1 MDLFT
6 VQGTLR
12 SLLQHH
18 SSKASILWHSA
29 FFTVQLSHL
38 FMATGKTIVLTRR
51 TFVGKVMSLF
61 FNALTRLIILEKAI
75 TTHSSA
81 FAWKIAWME
90 EPGRLQ
96 SMGSLRIGHNWANSL
111 SLFTFKQWG
120 KEMATHSS
128 VLAWRIPG
136 MGEPGGLL
144 SMGSHRLG
152 HDWSDLAAAAAA
164 GWS

>member
-1 MDLFT
+1 MDLFA
-6 VQGTLR
+6 VQGTLK

-29 FFTVQLSHL
+29 FFRVQLSHL
-38 FMATGKTIVLTRR
+38 FMTTGKTIVLTRR
-51 TFVGKVMSLF
+51 TFVSKVTSLF
-61 FNALTRLIILEKAI
+61 FNVLTRLVISEKAM
-75 TTHSSA
+75 TTHSST

-111 SLFTFKQWG
+111 SLFTFKQRG
-120 KEMATHSS
+120 KEMTTHSS

-144 SMGSHRLG
+144 SMGSHRVG
-152 HDWSDLAAAAAA
+152 HDWCDLAAAA